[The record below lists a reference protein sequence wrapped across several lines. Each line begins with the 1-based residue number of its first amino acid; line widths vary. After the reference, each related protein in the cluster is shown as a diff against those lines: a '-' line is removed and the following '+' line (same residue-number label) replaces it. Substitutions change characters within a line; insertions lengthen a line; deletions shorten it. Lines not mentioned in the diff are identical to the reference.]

1 VGAASNN
8 VDEIRHQM
16 SQTRRVLLKEV
27 RESVDGSVR
36 LYDWRRYVR
45 MFPWAVFG
53 SAVAAGYWIVPKR
66 NRTAPADFATEVSLP
81 EVRGA
86 IAETRGES
94 KDRAKTHQSP
104 LSTAWEIALPVVI
117 RAAQGYAAHWLEQF
131 VMRQQVKAQTSPSPP
146 PSSAG
151 SGRPEGEHRRSGR
164 VGTASDGIRPDPARG
179 GSHDESSYSQP
190 GIEPGSASGR
200 VQGHS
205 ARLRGTRPRVAG
217 RGKRTGQRLCG
228 QRTSR
233 GTGNRVLGGSDS
245 RIVGQAKVNGGSAT
259 RSQGDKNASA
269 EGMVGNVAE
278 IANDVLTL
286 AEFQAKLAALD
297 FREAAGKAA
306 VPIGLTMAGL
316 VLLAASLPVVLL
328 SLAWL
333 LATAL
338 QIHVGWAMLMTAS
351 VAMALAGIAGG
362 FGATRLIRS
371 FDSFRRSQEEL
382 SRNLSWVRTV
392 LRYRG
397 QDDDRSQSDLSKSAH
412 GRSPGSGH

>member
-1 VGAASNN
+1 
-8 VDEIRHQM
+8 
-16 SQTRRVLLKEV
+16 
-27 RESVDGSVR
+27 
-36 LYDWRRYVR
+36 
-45 MFPWAVFG
+45 
-53 SAVAAGYWIVPKR
+53 
-66 NRTAPADFATEVSLP
+66 
-81 EVRGA
+81 
-86 IAETRGES
+86 
-94 KDRAKTHQSP
+94 
-104 LSTAWEIALPVVI
+104 
-117 RAAQGYAAHWLEQF
+117 
-131 VMRQQVKAQTSPSPP
+131 
-146 PSSAG
+146 
-151 SGRPEGEHRRSGR
+151 
-164 VGTASDGIRPDPARG
+164 
-179 GSHDESSYSQP
+179 
-190 GIEPGSASGR
+190 
-200 VQGHS
+200 
-205 ARLRGTRPRVAG
+205 
-217 RGKRTGQRLCG
+217 
-228 QRTSR
+228 
-233 GTGNRVLGGSDS
+233 
-245 RIVGQAKVNGGSAT
+245 VGQAKVNGGSAT
-259 RSQGDKNASA
+259 RSHGDKNASA